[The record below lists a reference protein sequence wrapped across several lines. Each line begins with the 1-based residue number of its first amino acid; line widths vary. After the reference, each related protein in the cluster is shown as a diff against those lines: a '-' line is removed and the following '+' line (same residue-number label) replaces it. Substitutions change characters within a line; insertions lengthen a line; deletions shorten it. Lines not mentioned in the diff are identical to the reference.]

1 MTSSTRPTALLI
13 TSGLLLATAAYGQ
26 PSDTTYP
33 WDDALINAA
42 QQVTLGPRPLFLV
55 NDMSTGNAHE
65 RRLKSELLACAAEQT
80 QWQRS
85 PLTIGH
91 RGAPLQFPEH
101 TLESYLAGA
110 QGGAGILECDVTF
123 TADEELVCRH
133 SQCDLHYT
141 TNIVETALAQQCST
155 PPTFDEAT
163 GELTNAADIR
173 CCTSDITLAEFR
185 TLQGT
190 MEGVNTEATTLEAY
204 LAGTPPWRTDLYA
217 TRGTLMSH
225 ADSIALFQQL
235 GVKMMPELKAPMVD
249 MPYTGHSEEGV
260 TPQNFTQKDY
270 AQKLIDEYLAAGINP
285 QDVYPQ
291 SFNLEDVRYW
301 IENAPTFGAQ
311 AVYLEGRY
319 SDEHFDHND
328 PASWQPS
335 MDELVE
341 QGVAILAPPTWMLL
355 EPNPNFTPTE
365 NGSREEEGGAAPSSE
380 DHARRLQPS
389 RYAQEARDAGLLLI
403 AWTMERSG
411 PLAEGSEWYHHTTQD
426 VISQEGDI
434 LITIDALIN
443 DVGVRGIFT
452 DWPATVAFFDN
463 CSQRGAP

>member
-1 MTSSTRPTALLI
+1 MTSSAPATALLMA
-13 TSGLLLATAAYGQ
+13 SSLLMATAAYGQ
-26 PSDTTYP
+26 PSNATYP
-33 WDDALINAA
+33 WDDALISAA

-55 NDMSTGNAHE
+55 NDMSTDNAHE
-65 RRLKSELLACAAEQT
+65 RRLKAELLACAAEQT

-141 TNIVETALAQQCST
+141 TNIVETALAQRCST
-155 PPTFDEAT
+155 PPAFDEVT
-163 GELTNAADIR
+163 GALTNAADIH

-225 ADSIALFQQL
+225 AESIALFQQL
-235 GVKMMPELKAPMVD
+235 GVKMMPELKSPMVE
-249 MPYTGHSEEGV
+249 MPYIGRSEEGFS
-260 TPQNFTQKDY
+260 PQGFTQQDY

-311 AVYLEGRY
+311 AVYLDGRY

-328 PASWQPS
+328 PSTWQPS
-335 MDELVE
+335 MAELVK

-355 EPNPNFTPTE
+355 EPNPEFTLLEKGPSVGE
-365 NGSREEEGGAAPSSE
+365 GSTSSGA
-380 DHARRLQPS
+380 DYARRLQPS

-411 PLAEGSEWYHHTTQD
+411 PLAQSSEWYHHTTQD
-426 VISQEGDI
+426 VISQEGDK

-463 CSQRGAP
+463 CAQRGAP

>member
-1 MTSSTRPTALLI
+1 MLSPLQTSALLVA
-13 TSGLLLATAAYGQ
+13 SGLLIANVANGQASSAA
-26 PSDTTYP
+26 PL
-33 WDDALINAA
+33 WNEALISAA

-55 NDMSTGNAHE
+55 NDMSADNAHE
-65 RRLKSELLACAAEQT
+65 RRLKAELLACAAEQT

-110 QGGAGILECDVTF
+110 QGGAGLLECDVAF

-141 TNIVETALAQQCST
+141 TNIVETELAQQCSV
-155 PPTFDEAT
+155 PPAFDDTT

-185 TLQGT
+185 TLQGM
-190 MEGVNTEATTLEAY
+190 MEGVNSDATTLEAY
-204 LAGTPPWRTDLYA
+204 LAGTPAWRTELYA

-235 GVKMMPELKAPMVD
+235 GVKMTPELKIPEVE
-249 MPYTGHSEEGV
+249 MPFTGHSEPG
-260 TPQNFTQKDY
+260 FTQQDY
-270 AQKLIDEYLAAGINP
+270 AQKLIDEYKAAGINP

-291 SFNLEDVRYW
+291 SFNLEDVLYW
-301 IENAPTFGAQ
+301 IENEPEFGAQ
-311 AVYLEGRY
+311 AVYLDGRY
-319 SDEHFDHND
+319 DDESFDHND
-328 PASWQPS
+328 PTTWQPS
-335 MDELVE
+335 MAELVE

-355 EPNPNFTPTE
+355 EPNPEFTK
-365 NGSREEEGGAAPSSE
+365 SDSDQAAS
-380 DHARRLQPS
+380 DTGHQRRLQPS

-411 PLAEGSEWYHHTTQD
+411 PLAEADQWYHQTTQA
-426 VISQEGDI
+426 VIQREGDQ

-443 DVGVRGIFT
+443 DVGVLGIFS
-452 DWPATVAFFDN
+452 DWPATVTFFDN
-463 CSQRGAP
+463 CAQRGAP